1 MQVFEGRSLEPEAVV
16 AVREEGRVREARS
29 CLPKAIFVLVCD
41 RAPRSL
47 DEAQGKV
54 HDRLSAA
61 RRDRSEGV
69 IGFGRHGEQLDG
81 LHIAET
87 MLATAIGEAE

>member
-41 RAPRSL
+41 RAPRPL
-47 DEAQGKV
+47 EEGRGKV
-54 HDRLSAA
+54 HERFSAS
-61 RRDRSEGV
+61 RRDRREVV
-69 IGFGRHGEQLDG
+69 IGFDRHGEQLDG
-81 LHIAET
+81 LHIAQT
-87 MLATAIGEAE
+87 MVATAIGEVE